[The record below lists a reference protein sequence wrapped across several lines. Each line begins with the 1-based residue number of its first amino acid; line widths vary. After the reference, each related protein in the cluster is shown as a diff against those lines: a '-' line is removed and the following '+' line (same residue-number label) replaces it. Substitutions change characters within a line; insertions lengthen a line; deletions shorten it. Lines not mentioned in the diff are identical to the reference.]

1 MEKIIGIDLIHL
13 VIPTNSIFEMF
24 LRGTVMYLSLV
35 VILRFVM
42 KRRTGSISLA
52 DLLVLVV
59 IADAAQNAFSR
70 NYESV
75 TEGLVLVLTIIGWDV
90 ALDRLGYKYRWF
102 RHFLHSAPLLLIKDG
117 KPIKRNMMREALT
130 MDELRSHI
138 REQGIE
144 SLEQVK
150 TAYLEDDGQIS
161 VIEKEPAPADR
172 KGRTKR
178 RCLTRQGTVTA
189 ALAGIR
195 PSSDKAANS

>member
-172 KGRTKR
+172 KKRTKPKR
-178 RCLTRQGTVTA
+178 DGA
-189 ALAGIR
+189 
-195 PSSDKAANS
+195 